1 MRVRGL
7 YVKANCLRII
17 KNLTKFLQFIYDKKG
32 LQSVIK
38 IADSFMLKK
47 TVRTL
52 QLCVRLRDARREAEF
67 MWGHAF
73 GMFLPIGCSISN
85 SVGTLTIGWQM
96 PEVLSLHFLL

>member
-38 IADSFMLKK
+38 IADPFMLKK
-47 TVRTL
+47 SLRVL
-52 QLCVRLRDARREAEF
+52 WLCVRLRHALREVEF

-73 GMFLPIGCSISN
+73 GVFLSIGRNVSN
-85 SVGTLTIGWQM
+85 CVGTLMICW
-96 PEVLSLHFLL
+96 